1 MYKTLYWSK
10 LSKVS
15 WVNGD
20 MLFSAPSHTL
30 DWHFAELFLHDG

>member
-30 DWHFAELFLHDG
+30 DWNFAELFLHDG